1 MIKQQI
7 IKTPIG
13 TIKITLLN
21 EMVTNIKLHS
31 NEAQTDNAQ
40 SIAKTQLLNYFKNPL
55 QEFSF
60 YYEFQGSDFQK
71 KVCYA
76 LQDIPPGKTLTYG
89 ELAKKLNSHPRAV
102 GQALKRNPL
111 PILLPC
117 HRVVSQTGIGGF
129 SGAREGMKI
138 TSKLW
143 LLNHETGS

>member
-1 MIKQQI
+1 MIKQQA

-13 TIKITLLN
+13 TIKITLLDDV
-21 EMVTNIKLHS
+21 VTGIELHS
-31 NEAQTDNAQ
+31 SETQADSTQ
-40 SIAKTQLLNYFKNPL
+40 STAKTQLLNYFKCPS
-55 QEFSF
+55 QKFCFRHEFH
-60 YYEFQGSDFQK
+60 GTNFQK
-71 KVCYA
+71 RVCYA
-76 LQDIPPGKTLTYG
+76 LQDIPSGKTLTYG

-129 SGAREGMKI
+129 SGARDGAKI
-138 TSKLW
+138 TSKQW